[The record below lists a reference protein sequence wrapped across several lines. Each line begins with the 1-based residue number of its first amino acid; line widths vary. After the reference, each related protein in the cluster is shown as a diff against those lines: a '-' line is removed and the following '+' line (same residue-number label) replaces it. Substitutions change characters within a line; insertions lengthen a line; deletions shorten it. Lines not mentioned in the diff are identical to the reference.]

1 MVKMQIDIEQPTTDL
16 LKSKSTRDGLI
27 GGNPTPIP
35 DCFIPTPSSY
45 CVIGQPGSGKS
56 FFAESFFKKFTK
68 NCWDRVIC
76 CCAKNSQGSYKN
88 SYMDSIKGENLF
100 DKLTPETLAQM
111 IALCEETKEEGEAE
125 GEVYDSVIIFDDV
138 SEMFR
143 NKIVQH
149 MLVKLLQS
157 LRHERVTVLFLA
169 QRYMS
174 IPKPIRVLVNSLI
187 LFKGKNSLVEME
199 RTRIEHLG
207 NMTRDQQREFFDFI
221 FDGPE
226 NKFSFLMTDRRR
238 ERLYKNF
245 SRVHLKLNQ
254 N

>member
-1 MVKMQIDIEQPTTDL
+1 MQIDIDKPATEL
-16 LKSKSTRDGLI
+16 MKSKSTRDGLI
-27 GGNPTPIP
+27 GGNPSPIP

-45 CVIGQPGSGKS
+45 CIIGQPGSGKS
-56 FFAESFFKKFTK
+56 FWAESFFKKFTK

-76 CCAKNSQGSYKN
+76 CCAKNSQGSYTN
-88 SYMDSIKGENLF
+88 SYMSSIKSENLF
-100 DKLTPETLAQM
+100 DTLNAETLSKM
-111 IALCEETKEEGEAE
+111 IELCEQTKEEGEAE
-125 GEVYDSVIIFDDV
+125 GEIYDSVIIFDDV

-143 NKIVQH
+143 NRAVQL
-149 MLVKLLQS
+149 MLVKMLQS
-157 LRHERVTVLFLA
+157 LRHERITVLFLA

-207 NMTRDQQREFFDFI
+207 NMTRDQQNDFFNFI
-221 FDGPE
+221 FSGPK

-245 SRVHLKLNQ
+245 SQVHLTLD
-254 N
+254 

>member
-1 MVKMQIDIEQPTTDL
+1 
-16 LKSKSTRDGLI
+16 
-27 GGNPTPIP
+27 
-35 DCFIPTPSSY
+35 
-45 CVIGQPGSGKS
+45 
-56 FFAESFFKKFTK
+56 
-68 NCWDRVIC
+68 
-76 CCAKNSQGSYKN
+76 
-88 SYMDSIKGENLF
+88 MDSIKGENLF

-111 IALCEETKEEGEAE
+111 IALCEETKEEGEAD